1 MVASVASKYC
11 NFKNIFLLFPT
22 LTYIILEKNPKWIY
36 IFGVSKNNKAG
47 GPYELQK
54 KELTF
59 FISFFKTF
67 FAFSIHKPFG
77 TFWNLTKEKRE
88 VKMAPWKLH
97 SFKRW
102 DCFFINLSNSADI
115 FYLIW
120 QHSFSMI
127 TLLKIFVK

>member
-1 MVASVASKYC
+1 MVASIASNCC
-11 NFKNIFLLFPT
+11 NFKIFFSIPYLIS
-22 LTYIILEKNPKWIY
+22 YITLEKNPKWIY
-36 IFGVSKNNKAG
+36 KKQQRWRSLWIPKN
-47 GPYELQK
+47 
-54 KELTF
+54 LTF
-59 FISFFKTF
+59 FISFFIKTF

-120 QHSFSMI
+120 QHSFSMMI
-127 TLLKIFVK
+127 TLLKIFGK